1 MSLLPK
7 PSLLI
12 ALLLSFSA
20 PAPAAA
26 DTWKL
31 EFDNRDLPS
40 LSYSENGQL
49 TFVLGCGRALGLHA
63 KYPGKAGRAGK
74 AVLMIGNGRKTMKL
88 VGEFE
93 ELSGDDGDLTNFVQW
108 DLGFSR
114 QDPELFGKRWD
125 RILSR
130 LLDLME
136 GASPLTISSST
147 ASYQLPKIDAPNWRE
162 SIEKCGR

>member
-1 MSLLPK
+1 MKLVFLAAVLLST
-7 PSLLI
+7 PSL
-12 ALLLSFSA
+12 ATA
-20 PAPAAA
+20 G
-26 DTWKL
+26 TWKL

-40 LSYSENGQL
+40 LSYAEQGKM
-49 TFVLGCGRALGLHA
+49 TFVLGCGRALGLHV
-63 KYPGKAGRAGK
+63 KFPGKARRAGK
-74 AVLMIGNGRKTMKL
+74 ATITIGDSRRTRKL

-93 ELSGDDGDLTNFVQW
+93 EPSGADDATNFVQW

-125 RILSR
+125 RLLSR

-147 ASYQLPKIDAPNWRE
+147 ASYQLPRIDAPNWRE
-162 SIEKCGR
+162 SIEKCGG